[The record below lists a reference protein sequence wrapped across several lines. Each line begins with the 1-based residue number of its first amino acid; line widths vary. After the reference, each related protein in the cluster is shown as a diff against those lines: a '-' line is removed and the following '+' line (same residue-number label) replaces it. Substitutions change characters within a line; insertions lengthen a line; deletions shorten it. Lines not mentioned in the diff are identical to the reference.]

1 MVPIIVSRET
11 IDPSECVGKL
21 KTNEEISTGFKKRP
35 EHNLYARMLK
45 HPLFEK
51 HGCTGELHD
60 AESEEVPLK
69 MVA

>member
-35 EHNLYARMLK
+35 EHNLYARILK
-45 HPLFEK
+45 HPLVEK
-51 HGCTGELHD
+51 HG
-60 AESEEVPLK
+60 
-69 MVA
+69 